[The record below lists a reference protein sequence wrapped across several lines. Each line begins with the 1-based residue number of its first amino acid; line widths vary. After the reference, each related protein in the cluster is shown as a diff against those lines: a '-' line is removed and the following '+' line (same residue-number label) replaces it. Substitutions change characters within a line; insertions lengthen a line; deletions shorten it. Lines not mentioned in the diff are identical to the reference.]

1 MKIAFF
7 ETTKSDEEYLRPFF
21 LEHEVFFSP
30 DPLTEE
36 TVSQIKDYDIV
47 SVFIYSIVNKA
58 VIDALP
64 SVRCFT
70 TRSTG
75 FDHIDVG
82 ACKERSIAIL
92 NVPYYGENTVA
103 EHTFALILALSRNVH
118 KSYARGLKGDFSA
131 DGLIG
136 FDLKN
141 KTLGVI
147 GTGHI
152 GLHTIR
158 IAKGFGMH
166 VLAFDIHHDVF
177 LSEILHFNYASLDE
191 VLSTSDIVTI
201 HTPYNER
208 THHLINKGNI
218 GKIKKGALLIN
229 TSRGSIV
236 DNEALIEALDNAT
249 LAGAGLDVLE
259 GEEYIKEEQQCLY
272 ENCSPVQARQRE
284 QDKNL
289 LSRDNVVFTP
299 HIAFYSKEA
308 LDRILETTKQ
318 NIIEFTLGQKE
329 NCVDCLV

>member
-7 ETTKSDEEYLRPFF
+7 EITKTDEEYLRPFF
-21 LEHEVFFSP
+21 LDHEVFFLP
-30 DPLTEE
+30 DPLTVNN
-36 TVSQIKDYDIV
+36 VSQVAEYDII
-47 SVFIYSIVNKA
+47 SVFIYSVVDREVLNSLSHIQC
-58 VIDALP
+58 I
-64 SVRCFT
+64 T

-75 FDHIDVG
+75 FDHIDVK
-82 ACKERSIAIL
+82 ACKERDITVL

-118 KSYARGLKGDFSA
+118 KSYARGLKNDFSM

-166 VLAFDIHHDVF
+166 VLAFDIHHNIF

-191 VLSTSDIVTI
+191 VLATSDIVTI
-201 HTPYNER
+201 HAPYNEH
-208 THHLINKGNI
+208 THHLINKENI
-218 GKIKKGALLIN
+218 GRMKKGSLLIN
-229 TSRGSIV
+229 TSRGGVV
-236 DNEALIEALDNAT
+236 DNEALIEALDNGV
-249 LAGAGLDVLE
+249 LSGAGLDVLE

-272 ENCSPVQARQRE
+272 ENCSPIQTRQRE
-284 QDKNL
+284 QNKNL

-308 LDRILETTKQ
+308 LNRILETTQK
-318 NIIEFTLGQKE
+318 NITYFLLGEKE
-329 NCVDCLV
+329 NCVDCRV